1 LKRFVNN
8 PKGIVEQLLTSC
20 SPCPLALINSTSEHP
35 ARHVPVLLNEVL
47 AALAPHD
54 AGVYVDGTFGA
65 GGYTRGILAAG
76 DCKVIAIDRDPS
88 AIADGAA
95 LVSASHD
102 RLRLVRGTFGEM
114 KSIIED
120 LGLTKVQGVV
130 LDIGVSSMQIDEA
143 ARGFSFMRE
152 GPLDMR
158 MGQEGKSAADYVNHL
173 DALDLAQIIFV
184 LGEEPRSRS
193 IAKAIVEARSVAP
206 LMTTLDLVK
215 AVERATG
222 PQRMKDR
229 THPATRTFQALRI
242 HVNSELDELAQ
253 ALCAAED
260 ILDVGGRLVV
270 VTFHSLEDRIV
281 KKFFAERSGSLPSN
295 SRHMPVA
302 ALGPQ
307 ASFTLIQKSHVEAG
321 PQEMLDNPRARSAK
335 LRAGIRTAAKS
346 FRFDA
351 KSMAVPSVE
360 RRRH

>member
-1 LKRFVNN
+1 MIA
-8 PKGIVEQLLTSC
+8 PSDQLS
-20 SPCPLALINSTSEHP
+20 
-35 ARHVPVLLNEVL
+35 RHVPVLLDEVL
-47 AALAPHD
+47 QALALAD
-54 AGVYVDGTFGA
+54 GETYIDGTFGA
-65 GGYTRGILAAG
+65 GGYTRGILAAR

-95 LVSASHD
+95 IVSEAHGRLQLVQ
-102 RLRLVRGTFGEM
+102 GTFGEM
-114 KSIIED
+114 KSIIEE
-120 LGLTKVQGVV
+120 LGLEKVQGVV

-143 ARGFSFMRE
+143 QRGFSFMRE

-158 MGQEGKSAADYVNHL
+158 MGQDGKSAADFVNTL
-173 DALDLAQIIFV
+173 DAADLAQIIFI

-193 IAKAIVEARSVAP
+193 IAKAIVQARSEAP
-206 LMTTLDLVK
+206 LKTTLDLVR

-253 ALCAAED
+253 ALCAAEN

-307 ASFTLIQKSHVEAG
+307 PSFTMVRKGHIEAG

-335 LRAGIRTAAKS
+335 LRAGIRTGASS
-346 FRFDA
+346 FRYDA

-360 RRRH
+360 RRGH

>member
-1 LKRFVNN
+1 M
-8 PKGIVEQLLTSC
+8 IA
-20 SPCPLALINSTSEHP
+20 SPDQHS
-35 ARHVPVLLNEVL
+35 RHVPVLLEEVL
-47 AALAPHD
+47 SALSPAA
-54 AGVYVDGTFGA
+54 GGTYVDGTFGA
-65 GGYTRGILAAG
+65 GGYTRGILEAA
-76 DCKVIAIDRDPS
+76 DCKVIAIDRDPT
-88 AIADGAA
+88 AIAGGSGLIGKAGGRLQ
-95 LVSASHD
+95 LVQ
-102 RLRLVRGTFGEM
+102 GTFGEM
-114 KSIIED
+114 KSVIED
-120 LGLTKVQGVV
+120 LGLEKVQGVV

-158 MGQEGKSAADYVNHL
+158 MGQNGKSAADYVNAL
-173 DALDLAQIIFV
+173 DAEDLAQIIFV

-193 IAKAIVEARSVAP
+193 IAKAIVEARTVAP
-206 LMTTLDLVK
+206 LITTLDLVK

-242 HVNSELDELAQ
+242 HVNAELDELAQ
-253 ALCAAED
+253 ALVAAEE

-281 KKFFAERSGSLPSN
+281 KKFFAARSGSLPSN

-307 ASFTLIQKSHVEAG
+307 PSFTMVHKGHVEAG

-335 LRAGIRTAAKS
+335 LRAGIRTAAPAFK
-346 FRFDA
+346 FDA
-351 KSMAVPSVE
+351 EAMAVPTLT